1 MKNEKDQNTDSNTP
15 IRDGDTRP
23 DQNIEGKTK
32 RGNVAPVASGKTTK
46 ERAADVNSLEDY
58 KDAKEEH

>member
-1 MKNEKDQNTDSNTP
+1 MNDKTNRPDESAP

-23 DQNIEGKTK
+23 DQNIEGKPK
-32 RGNVAPVASGKTTK
+32 KQSSPVASEKGKVTK

-58 KDAKEEH
+58 KDASE